1 MDTPLTMGKLL
12 RVVNGL
18 VNDFSSRGYARQQE
32 STKDRCKGVFLKRL
46 RQKYPSIKDEFL
58 VGDYYGIGA
67 YSCYSDFS
75 LAYKGVTLIGIGTH
89 SQTVEKAYYKAD
101 YDVSDMDEI
110 LRRNG
115 VDSVDDVF
123 LDDFV
128 EWVIDFRID
137 EEKAQLEQQI
147 REAERKLVDLRR
159 QHEMVEWKW
168 GRKYHENNLHLQSNH
183 H

>member
-1 MDTPLTMGKLL
+1 M
-12 RVVNGL
+12 
-18 VNDFSSRGYARQQE
+18 
-32 STKDRCKGVFLKRL
+32 KD
-46 RQKYPSIKDEFL
+46 DFL

-89 SQTVEKAYYKAD
+89 SQTVKKARYKAD
-101 YDVSDMDEI
+101 YDVSGMGEI

-115 VDSVDDVF
+115 VESVDDVF

-137 EEKAQLEQQI
+137 EEKARLEQQI

-159 QHEMVEWKW
+159 QHEMVTWKW
-168 GRKYHENNLHLQSNH
+168 GRK
-183 H
+183 